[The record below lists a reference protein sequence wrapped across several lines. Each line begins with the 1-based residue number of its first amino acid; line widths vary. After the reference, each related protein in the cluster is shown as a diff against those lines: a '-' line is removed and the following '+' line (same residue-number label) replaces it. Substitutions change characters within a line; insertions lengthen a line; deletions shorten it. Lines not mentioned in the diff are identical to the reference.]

1 MSSLIR
7 KVSKQKWIN
16 VITDENAIVEA
27 DAITGCTRTSSNTL
41 SVWLTDDE
49 DFDSENNKKLIAALA
64 SSADKP
70 STLDVVL
77 LCQSSL
83 EEAGVFVK
91 DTPGGSPYTEVNDRH
106 RDLINLNYTK
116 LGVVSDHIGE
126 RLRSDKSRR
135 LTRKKVIELVRT
147 YVNNGIEFEALS
159 EGWKKEIAK

>member
-1 MSSLIR
+1 VSSLIR

-91 DTPGGSPYTEVNDRH
+91 D
-106 RDLINLNYTK
+106 
-116 LGVVSDHIGE
+116 
-126 RLRSDKSRR
+126 
-135 LTRKKVIELVRT
+135 
-147 YVNNGIEFEALS
+147 
-159 EGWKKEIAK
+159 